1 MTSLSLL
8 AKKSNFLDSLLSI
21 PKWMLMFN
29 SGRSIRHL
37 QRYSEIVTIF
47 ARHGFGFLFNRPEP
61 SPRAWFRAP
70 WRSSQKGV
78 PPQFD
83 DLAAHFRQALEEAGP
98 TFVKFGQILSTRP
111 DVLPLSFITELSK
124 LVDSVSPEPW
134 AVIRALLTR
143 ELGREPEEVFAS
155 IDPQPM
161 ASASLSQVHAATLPD
176 GQEVVIKVQRPNIS
190 AVIDTDLEILST
202 LAARAQATSL
212 GKVSDFTGIA
222 DDFSFTLRNELDYQR
237 EGRNADRLRESFAG
251 EPHLLYIPK
260 VYWEL
265 STRQVLVME
274 RVRGIKISDISALDA
289 AGYDRHKVA
298 LHSASTTIK
307 QVLEDGFF
315 HADPHAGNYL
325 IMPGEVIGLVDF
337 GKVGYLRDKDR
348 MDLIRL
354 YIVAI
359 EMDVDGLIDQLVRMS
374 AVREDVD
381 RNRLAYDLSRFLNK
395 YNGAPIKYVR
405 ARELIDEITAITFRH
420 HLRLPS
426 TWWLVGQTIVMLEG
440 IGLQLDPNFDVFK
453 AAEPHI
459 RPLMTKLFLPHEGWA
474 RTVLMDITNWGD
486 LLHRLP
492 RVGNRMLERL
502 ERNEGFRMEIKDA
515 DHFLSRI
522 DRLVTRLVLSVL
534 VAAFVIA
541 LPILLQLTTP
551 GSLPRWLILI
561 SLIPIIGTGLWL
573 AISLLHTPRK

>member
-1 MTSLSLL
+1 
-8 AKKSNFLDSLLSI
+8 
-21 PKWMLMFN
+21 MFN
-29 SGRSIRHL
+29 SRRSIRHL
-37 QRYSEIVTIF
+37 QRYTEVVAIF
-47 ARHGFGFLFNRPEP
+47 ARHGFGFLFGRLEP
-61 SPRAWFRAP
+61 SPRAWLRVP
-70 WRSSQKGV
+70 WGSSREGMPAQI
-78 PPQFD
+78 D
-83 DLAAHFRQALEEAGP
+83 DLAAHFRLALEEAGP

-111 DVLPLSFITELSK
+111 DLLPLSFITELSK

-134 AVIRALLTR
+134 ELMRALLTR
-143 ELGREPEEVFAS
+143 ELGCEPEEVFAS

-161 ASASLSQVHAATLPD
+161 ASASLSQVHAAVLPD
-176 GQEVVIKVQRPNIS
+176 GQEVIIKVQRPNIA
-190 AVIDTDLEILST
+190 AVIETDLEILSA

-222 DDFSFTLRNELDYQR
+222 DDFGFTLRNELDYQR
-237 EGRNADRLRESFAG
+237 EGRNADRLRESFADDDQ
-251 EPHLLYIPK
+251 LLYIPK
-260 VYWEL
+260 IYWEL

-274 RVRGIKISDISALDA
+274 RIDGIKISDIPALDA

-298 LHSASTTIK
+298 LNSASATVK

-325 IMPGEVIGLVDF
+325 ILPGEVIGLVDF

-348 MDLIRL
+348 MELIRL
-354 YIVAI
+354 FMAAI
-359 EMDVDGLIDQLVRMS
+359 EMDVDGLIDQLVRMG

-381 RNRLAYDLSRFLNK
+381 RNRLAHDLHRLLSQ
-395 YNGAPIKYVR
+395 YNGVPIKYIR
-405 ARELIDEITAITFRH
+405 ARELIDEITAVTFRH

-440 IGLQLDPNFDVFK
+440 IGLQLDPDFDVFK

-459 RPLMTKLFLPHEGWA
+459 KRLMTKLFLPHDGWA
-474 RTVLMDITNWGD
+474 RTVLMDVTNWGE

-515 DHFLSRI
+515 DRMLGRI
-522 DRLVTRLVLSVL
+522 DRLVTRLALSVL

-551 GSLPRWLILI
+551 GSLPRWLILL
-561 SLIPIIGTGLWL
+561 SLIPILGTALWL
-573 AISLLHTPRK
+573 AISLLSTPRK

>member
-1 MTSLSLL
+1 MF
-8 AKKSNFLDSLLSI
+8 KSR
-21 PKWMLMFN
+21 
-29 SGRSIRHL
+29 RSIRHL

-47 ARHGFGFLFNRPEP
+47 ARHGFGFLFNRREP
-61 SPRAWFRAP
+61 GTRIRLRAP

-78 PPQFD
+78 PPQLD
-83 DLAAHFRQALEEAGP
+83 NLAVHFRLALEELGP
-98 TFVKFGQILSTRP
+98 TFVKFGQILSTRA
-111 DVLPLSFITELSK
+111 DILPLSFIAELGK

-134 AVIRALLTR
+134 EIIRGLLTR
-143 ELGREPEEVFAS
+143 ELGREPEKVFAS
-155 IDPQPM
+155 IDPQPI
-161 ASASLSQVHAATLPD
+161 ASASLSQVHAASLPD
-176 GQEVVIKVQRPNIS
+176 GQEVVIKVQRPNITS
-190 AVIDTDLEILST
+190 VIETDLEILSS
-202 LAARAQATSL
+202 LAVSAQATSL
-212 GKVSDFTGIA
+212 GKIYDFSGIA
-222 DDFSFTLRNELDYQR
+222 DDFSFTLRNELDFQR
-237 EGRNADRLRESFAG
+237 EGRSADRLRESFAE
-251 EPHLLYIPK
+251 EPNLLYIPK
-260 VYWEL
+260 IYWEL

-274 RVRGIKISDISALDA
+274 RIQGIKISDIPALDA

-298 LHSASTTIK
+298 MNSASATVK

-315 HADPHAGNYL
+315 HADPHSGNYL

-359 EMDVDGLIDQLVRMS
+359 EMDVDGLIDQLMRLG

-381 RNRLAYDLSRFLNK
+381 RNRLAYDLNRFLNK
-395 YNGAPIKYVR
+395 YYGVPIKYVR

-440 IGLQLDPNFDVFK
+440 IGLQLDPDFDVFK

-459 RPLMTKLFLPHEGWA
+459 QGLMAKLFLPHDGWL
-474 RTVLMDITNWGD
+474 RTVMMDGANWGE

-502 ERNEGFRMEIKDA
+502 ERNEPFRMELKDL
-515 DHFLSRI
+515 DRILSRV
-522 DRLVTRLVLSVL
+522 DRLVTRLALSLL
-534 VAAFVIA
+534 VAAFVVG
-541 LPILLQLTTP
+541 LPILIPLTTP
-551 GSLPRWLILI
+551 GSLPRWLLLI
-561 SLIPIIGTGLWL
+561 GMIPIIGTGIWL
-573 AISLLHTPRK
+573 AFSLLNTPRK

>member
-1 MTSLSLL
+1 
-8 AKKSNFLDSLLSI
+8 
-21 PKWMLMFN
+21 MFN
-29 SGRSIRHL
+29 SRRSIRHL
-37 QRYSEIVTIF
+37 QRYSEIAAIF
-47 ARHGFGFLFNRPEP
+47 ARHGFGFLFNRPEF
-61 SPRAWFRAP
+61 SPQAWFRLP
-70 WRSSQKGV
+70 WRSSQKGM
-78 PPQFD
+78 PPQSD
-83 DLAAHFRQALEEAGP
+83 DLAVHFRLALEEAGP

-111 DVLPLSFITELSK
+111 DLLPISFITELSK
-124 LVDSVSPEPW
+124 LVDSLSPEPW
-134 AVIRALLTR
+134 ELIRPLLTR

-161 ASASLSQVHAATLPD
+161 ASASLSQVHAAVLPD

-190 AVIDTDLEILST
+190 AVIDTDLEILSS
-202 LAARAQATSL
+202 LAASAQATSL
-212 GKVSDFTGIA
+212 GNVYDFTGIA
-222 DDFSFTLRNELDYQR
+222 DDFSFTMRNELDYQR
-237 EGRNADRLRESFAG
+237 EGRNADRLRVSFADA
-251 EPHLLYIPK
+251 PHLLYIPK

-265 STRQVLVME
+265 STRQVLVLE
-274 RVRGIKISDISALDA
+274 RIYGIKISDIPALDA

-298 LHSASTTIK
+298 LHSASAMVK
-307 QVLEDGFF
+307 QILEDGFF

-325 IMPGEVIGLVDF
+325 IFPGEVIGLVDF

-381 RNRLAYDLSRFLNK
+381 RNRLAYDLNRFLNK
-395 YNGAPIKYVR
+395 YNGVPIKYIR
-405 ARELIDEITAITFRH
+405 ARELIDEITTITFRH
-420 HLRLPS
+420 HLRLPA

-440 IGLQLDPNFDVFK
+440 IGLQLDPDFDVFQ

-459 RPLMTKLFLPHEGWA
+459 QSLMKNLFLPHGGWA
-474 RTVLMDITNWGD
+474 RTILMDATNWGE

-502 ERNEGFRMEIKDA
+502 ERNEGFRMEIKDT
-515 DHFLSRI
+515 DRILGRI
-522 DRLVTRLVLSVL
+522 DRLVTRLALSML
-534 VAAFVIA
+534 VAAFVIG

-561 SLIPIIGTGLWL
+561 SLIPILGSGLWL
-573 AISLLHTPRK
+573 AVSLLHTPRK

>member
-1 MTSLSLL
+1 
-8 AKKSNFLDSLLSI
+8 
-21 PKWMLMFN
+21 MLN
-29 SGRSIRHL
+29 SRRSIRHL
-37 QRYSEIVTIF
+37 QRYTEIASIF
-47 ARHGFGFLFNRPEP
+47 ARHGFGFLFNRRE
-61 SPRAWFRAP
+61 SDSRARFRIP
-70 WRSSQKGV
+70 WRASQEEA
-78 PPQFD
+78 PPQTD
-83 DLAAHFRQALEEAGP
+83 NRAVHFRLALEEAGP
-98 TFVKFGQILSTRP
+98 TFVKFGQILSTRA
-111 DVLPLSFITELSK
+111 DLLPLSFITELGK

-134 AVIRALLTR
+134 DVIRALLSR
-143 ELGREPEEVFAS
+143 ELGQEPEKLFAS

-161 ASASLSQVHAATLPD
+161 ASASLSQVHSAVLHD
-176 GQEVVIKVQRPNIS
+176 GQEVVIKVQRPNIN
-190 AVIDTDLEILST
+190 AVIDTDLEILSS
-202 LAARAQATSL
+202 LAARAQTTSL

-237 EGRNADRLRESFAG
+237 EGRNADRLRESFAE
-251 EPHLLYIPK
+251 EPNLLYIPK

-274 RVRGIKISDISALDA
+274 RINGIKISDIPALDA

-298 LHSASTTIK
+298 LNSASATVK

-315 HADPHAGNYL
+315 HADPHSGNYL

-348 MDLIRL
+348 IDLLRL
-354 YIVAI
+354 FMAAI
-359 EMDVDGLIDQLVRMS
+359 EMDVDGLIDQLARMG

-381 RNRLAYDLSRFLNK
+381 RHRLAYDFHRFLNK
-395 YNGAPIKYVR
+395 YNGTPIKYIR

-440 IGLQLDPNFDVFK
+440 IGLQLDPDFDVFK

-459 RPLMTKLFLPHEGWA
+459 QRLMPKLFLPHDGWL
-474 RTVLMDITNWGD
+474 RSILMDGANWGE
-486 LLHRLP
+486 LIHRLP

-502 ERNEGFRMEIKDA
+502 ERNEGFRVEVKDA
-515 DHFLSRI
+515 AHILSRI
-522 DRLVTRLVLSVL
+522 DRLVTRLALSVL

-541 LPILLQLTTP
+541 LPILLQLTSP
-551 GSLPRWLILI
+551 GSLPRWLILG
-561 SLIPIIGTGLWL
+561 SLIPILGTAVWL
-573 AISLLHTPRK
+573 GFSLLNTPRK